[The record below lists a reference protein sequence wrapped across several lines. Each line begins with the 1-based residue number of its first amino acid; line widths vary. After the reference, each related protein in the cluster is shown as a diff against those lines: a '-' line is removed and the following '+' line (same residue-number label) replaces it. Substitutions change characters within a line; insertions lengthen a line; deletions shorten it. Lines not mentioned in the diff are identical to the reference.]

1 MRRTADLECILGA
14 QRLRQIFKCLGFA
27 FLFVWIL
34 FGNYGPRVEENRVRT
49 RKLLSLQLPQ
59 NFSGNDDIEVRRE
72 RERDKEKRERKR
84 QRERER
90 KRERESVSTYI
101 IIFIQCSE
109 IHDYDEEFYCDFVKK
124 VDSCGGD
131 EGFIAYFEFVYCLVP
146 YKLLP
151 LSMIILV

>member
-1 MRRTADLECILGA
+1 MMILRLEE
-14 QRLRQIFKCLGFA
+14 RERETK
-27 FLFVWIL
+27 
-34 FGNYGPRVEENRVRT
+34 
-49 RKLLSLQLPQ
+49 K
-59 NFSGNDDIEVRRE
+59 RE
-72 RERDKEKRERKR
+72 RERDKE
-84 QRERER
+84 RERE
-90 KRERESVSTYI
+90 KERESVSTYI

-109 IHDYDEEFYCDFVKK
+109 IHDYGEEFYCDFVKK